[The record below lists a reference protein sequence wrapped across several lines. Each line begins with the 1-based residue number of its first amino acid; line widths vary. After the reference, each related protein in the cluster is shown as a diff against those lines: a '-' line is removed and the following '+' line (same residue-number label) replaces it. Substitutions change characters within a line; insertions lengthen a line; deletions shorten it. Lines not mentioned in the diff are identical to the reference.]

1 MVGAAPVKHKR
12 KVAMSSSQSSQ
23 SSQLRRMVKNLAKLG
38 IPFDLAVILVADQM
52 RVFEIPITS
61 DNLDFAFS

>member
-12 KVAMSSSQSSQ
+12 KVAMSGCHSGK
-23 SSQLRRMVKNLAKLG
+23 LRRMVKNLAKLG

>member
-1 MVGAAPVKHKR
+1 
-12 KVAMSSSQSSQ
+12 MSSSQSSQ